1 MNKIKTEGILR
12 ILSKKKKYSLNTY
25 NICQIMVLHLLTGST
40 LICVDLSRCEIKH
53 TALRNAQRV
62 VALFFDIIVNRE
74 LKGS

>member
-1 MNKIKTEGILR
+1 
-12 ILSKKKKYSLNTY
+12 
-25 NICQIMVLHLLTGST
+25 MVLHLLTGST